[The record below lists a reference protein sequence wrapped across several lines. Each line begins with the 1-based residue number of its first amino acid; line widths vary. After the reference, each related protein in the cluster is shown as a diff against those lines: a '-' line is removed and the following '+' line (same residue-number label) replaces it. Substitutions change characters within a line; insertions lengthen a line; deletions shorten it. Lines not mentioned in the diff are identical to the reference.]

1 VFSGSQQQSLS
12 TFTQAAWPMSP
23 MSPFGADSGETVE
36 QRRYNGYYGGGNT
49 GRRHASSS
57 HLMQSPQN
65 RPTVRDEMLEI
76 YAPPGLLGVVIDTPG
91 GGSPVVHAIKDTC
104 PIRGEIYVGDRLVA
118 VDDVDVRGMTA
129 IDVSK
134 LISKKSGQARRKLTI
149 IRNARGGGG
158 MY

>member
-12 TFTQAAWPMSP
+12 NFTQIAWPMSP
-23 MSPFGADSGETVE
+23 MSPFGADAGDAVE
-36 QRRYNGYYGGGNT
+36 QRQYNNYYGKVNN
-49 GRRHASSS
+49 GRPSS
-57 HLMQSPQN
+57 HLIQSPHL
-65 RPTVRDEMLEI
+65 RRDEMLEI

-104 PIRGEIYVGDRLVA
+104 PIRKEIYVGDRLVA

-134 LISKKSGQARRKLTI
+134 LISKKSGQAKRKLTI
-149 IRNARGGGG
+149 IRNARGREG